1 VKPRSRSDQTLWST
15 AFVNT
20 AIRGERSMSSS
31 DAGAAATRR
40 SVRPAF
46 RAAAPM
52 TAAVASS
59 KRTVPAGK
67 PTPPDVNGAV
77 ASFAVRPPFNS
88 VFSVR
93 TAVAESISSA

>member
-15 AFVNT
+15 AFAKT

-31 DAGAAATRR
+31 PAGAVATRR
-40 SVRPAF
+40 SVRPAA
-46 RAAAPM
+46 RAAGPI
-52 TAAVASS
+52 TPAVVSS
-59 KRTVPAGK
+59 KSTVPAGK
-67 PTPPDVNGAV
+67 LTPPDVNGAV
-77 ASFAVRPPFNS
+77 ASFAVRPPFSS